1 MGAYNLY
8 LFICMYALWVS
19 NELLYKRAAL
29 LGIIITVHSFRLIKC
44 NSQNAHNVHVELLL
58 LSTVF
63 AVWEHFRR
71 LSLFLSFDILP
82 FPLLSS
88 ASC

>member
-1 MGAYNLY
+1 
-8 LFICMYALWVS
+8 MYALWVS

-44 NSQNAHNVHVELLL
+44 NSHNVHVELL